1 MLRFIANTLFIS
13 LAVLFLQT
21 RASAQQF
28 GQEPIGIH
36 DLDTNRAV
44 EDKLVLIAMNRP
56 AYDETVHARNN
67 ATHELSK
74 AKNAWLNLLAI
85 TMSFN
90 EQDFEK
96 PPPGQTTTLVYPK
109 YFFGVNIPVGIL
121 FTRNSDIRI
130 ARENQY
136 IAKDHQEEM
145 ASSIRA
151 AVVGKYRAYVVYQQ
165 EIRMQT
171 SILNDEQ
178 VAYQNAQ
185 KDFKDGKITLEVYN
199 TASKG
204 YAAEVT
210 RKLSLI
216 LASDAIKTDLEQSLG
231 MPLEDALRR

>member
-1 MLRFIANTLFIS
+1 MRRFITNTLFVS
-13 LAVLFLQT
+13 LAVLSLQT
-21 RASAQQF
+21 RASAQRS
-28 GQEPIGIH
+28 GEEPVGIH
-36 DLDTNRAV
+36 DVDTNRAV

-56 AYDETVHARNN
+56 AYDETIRARNN
-67 ATHELSK
+67 AVHQLSK
-74 AKNAWLNLLAI
+74 AKNDWLNLLAI

-96 PPPGQTTTLVYPK
+96 PPAGQTTTYVYPK
-109 YFFGVNIPVGIL
+109 YFFGVTIPIGIL
-121 FTRNSDIRI
+121 FSRSSDIRI

-136 IAKDHQEEM
+136 IAKDRQEEM
-145 ASSIRA
+145 ASTIRA
-151 AVVGKYRAYVVYQQ
+151 AVVGRYRAYVVYQL

-171 SILNDEQ
+171 AIINDEQ

-216 LASDAIKTDLEQSLG
+216 LASDAAKTDLEMSLG